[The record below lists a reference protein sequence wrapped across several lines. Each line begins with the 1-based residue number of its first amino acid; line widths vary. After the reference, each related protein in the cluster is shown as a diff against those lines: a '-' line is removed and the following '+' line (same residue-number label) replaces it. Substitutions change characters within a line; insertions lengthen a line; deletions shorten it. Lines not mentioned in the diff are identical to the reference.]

1 MIFYQKRMILFL
13 GLLLIISHVAGSRDC
28 YAQYENVWMNVGSLH
43 NWYSEIGC
51 EVEEGWVLEQ
61 QYGLRWPA
69 IYERLDMQAAK
80 GLWIG
85 CVDFTDENGFFWP
98 YKVVH
103 VGPRVS
109 GTNEFFPIKF
119 EMVSRFEVPYVYV
132 DGNSTYREFVEI
144 DRVDPTMKPDRMLIS
159 VTNSVLGIT
168 MTRKIMQFSHPY
180 HDNYIVVDFTF
191 ENTGNVDGDEEIELP
206 GQTLKDV
213 YFFTQYRWAVCRQT
227 RYVIGNGTGW
237 GMNTMLD
244 ARGDGVKVDSPDE
257 QFRAQFAWHGN
268 FPTFTTYDNTGG
280 PIWDPSNSN
289 NYAGA
294 ADTLGRLAAAQFV
307 GVVTLHA
314 DHSPSDSS
322 DDISQ
327 PSTTCYMGSD
337 IPITAKN
344 ESSQFD
350 LAVMTEQ
357 YQWMSKGHM
366 APRHADKVYPDGDF
380 AKPKAES
387 NVDPALGT
395 PGGFTA
401 CDGYGPYTLGPGE
414 SVRIVIAEAA
424 AGLSR
429 EKCIEIGKQYK
440 RGTIDARTKN
450 EWVLTGRDS
459 LFQTFRRAIANF
471 NADWE
476 LAQPLFPPS
485 TFYVDGGG
493 DRIALSW
500 DADINGLTGFEIYR
514 TKGRLDSTYQ
524 LIAELGPDERSFF
537 DTDLERGPSYY
548 YYLSAIGEP
557 IQADP
562 ALNIPAV
569 KIRSGRFYTQTYD
582 PTTLKRPSVEKGDT
596 VQVYSYIDS
605 TRYTYMDA
613 IRIVPNPYNI
623 SADQD
628 NMLFPGER
636 DKLAFF
642 NIPGDCDIQIFTE
655 LGELITTIEHRNGT
669 GDEYWNCTTDSKQ
682 IVVSGLYIAVIKD
695 RKTGQTKIEKFIII
709 R

>member
-1 MIFYQKRMILFL
+1 MIFYQKRNILFL
-13 GLLLIISHVAGSRDC
+13 CLLLIISLSAGSKDS

-51 EVEEGWVLEQ
+51 EVEHGWVASQ

-69 IYERLDMQAAK
+69 IYEYQDSQAAK
-80 GLWIG
+80 GFWMG
-85 CVDFTDENGFFWP
+85 CIDFTDENGNFFP

-109 GTNEFFPIKF
+109 GANEFFPMKF
-119 EMVSRFEVPYVYV
+119 EMVSRFDVPYVYV
-132 DGNSTYREFVEI
+132 DGNITYREFVEI

-159 VTNSVLGIT
+159 VTNSAIGIT

-180 HDNYIVVDFTF
+180 HDNYIIVDFTF
-191 ENTGNVDGDEEIELP
+191 ENTGNVDDDEEIELP

-213 YFFTQYRWAVCRQT
+213 YFLTQYRWSVCRQT

-237 GMNTMLD
+237 GLQTMLD
-244 ARGDGVKVDSPDE
+244 ARGDGVKEDPSNE

-268 FPTFTTYDNTGG
+268 FPPFTTYDNIGA
-280 PIWDPSNSN
+280 PIWDPSNSED
-289 NYAGA
+289 YCSS
-294 ADTLGRLAAAQFV
+294 ADTLGRLGAAQFV

-322 DDISQ
+322 NDNSQ
-327 PSTTCYMGSD
+327 PSTTGYMGSD
-337 IPITAKN
+337 IDITLKN
-344 ESSQFD
+344 ENSQFD
-350 LAVMTEQ
+350 LGLMTKQ
-357 YQWMSKGHM
+357 YQWMSRGHM
-366 APRHADKVYPDGDF
+366 SPRHADVVYPDGDY
-380 AKPKAES
+380 AKGNPTE
-387 NVDPALGT
+387 DPALGT
-395 PGGFTA
+395 PGGFSA

-440 RGTIDARTKN
+440 TGAIDARTKN
-450 EWVLTGRDS
+450 EWVFTGRDS
-459 LFQTFRRAIANF
+459 LFQTFRRVIANF
-471 NADWE
+471 NSDYE
-476 LAQPLFPPS
+476 LSQPLFPPS

-500 DADINGLTGFEIYR
+500 DADISGLTGFEIYR
-514 TKGRLDSTYQ
+514 AKGRLDSTYQ
-524 LIAELGPDERSFF
+524 LIAELDPNERSFS
-537 DTDLERGPSYY
+537 DMELERGPSYY

-557 IQADP
+557 LQAD
-562 ALNIPAV
+562 AELNIPAV

-582 PTTLKRPSVEKGDT
+582 PTNLKRPAVEQGDT
-596 VQVYSYIDS
+596 
-605 TRYTYMDA
+605 TYKYLDD
-613 IRIVPNPYNI
+613 IRVVPNPYNI
-623 SADQD
+623 SADPN

-642 NIPGDCDIQIFTE
+642 NIPGDCDIQIYTE
-655 LGELITTIEHRNGT
+655 LGELITTLEHRDGT
-669 GDEYWNCTTDSKQ
+669 GDHYWNCTTDSKQ
-682 IVVSGLYIAVIKD
+682 IVVSGVYIAVVKD
-695 RKTGQTKIEKFIII
+695 RKTGGTEIEKFIII

>member
-1 MIFYQKRMILFL
+1 MIFYQKRNILFL
-13 GLLLIISHVAGSRDC
+13 CLLLIISLSAGSKDS

-51 EVEEGWVLEQ
+51 EVEHGWVASQ

-69 IYERLDMQAAK
+69 IYEYQDSQAAK
-80 GLWIG
+80 GFWMG
-85 CVDFTDENGFFWP
+85 CIDFTDENGNFFP

-109 GTNEFFPIKF
+109 GANEFFPMKF
-119 EMVSRFEVPYVYV
+119 EMVSRFDVPYVYV
-132 DGNSTYREFVEI
+132 DGNITYREFVEI

-159 VTNSVLGIT
+159 VTNSAIGIT

-180 HDNYIVVDFTF
+180 HDNYIIVDFTF
-191 ENTGNVDGDEEIELP
+191 ENTGNVDDDEEIELP

-213 YFFTQYRWAVCRQT
+213 YFLTQYRWSVCRQT

-237 GMNTMLD
+237 GLQTMLD
-244 ARGDGVKVDSPDE
+244 ARGDGVKEDPPNE

-268 FPTFTTYDNTGG
+268 FPPFTTYDNIGA
-280 PIWDPSNSN
+280 PIWDPSNSED
-289 NYAGA
+289 YCSS
-294 ADTLGRLAAAQFV
+294 ADTLGRLGAAQFV

-322 DDISQ
+322 NDNSQ
-327 PSTTCYMGSD
+327 PSTTGYMGSD
-337 IPITAKN
+337 IDITLKN
-344 ESSQFD
+344 ENSQFD
-350 LAVMTEQ
+350 LGLMTKQ
-357 YQWMSKGHM
+357 YQWMSRGHM
-366 APRHADKVYPDGDF
+366 SPRHADVVYPDGDY
-380 AKPKAES
+380 AKGNPTE
-387 NVDPALGT
+387 DPALGT
-395 PGGFTA
+395 PGGFSA

-440 RGTIDARTKN
+440 TGAIDARTKN
-450 EWVLTGRDS
+450 EWVFTGRDS
-459 LFQTFRRAIANF
+459 LFQTFRRVIANF
-471 NADWE
+471 NSDYE
-476 LAQPLFPPS
+476 LSQPLFPPS

-500 DADINGLTGFEIYR
+500 DADISGLTGFEIYR
-514 TKGRLDSTYQ
+514 AKGRLDSTYQ
-524 LIAELGPDERSFF
+524 LIAELDPNERSFS
-537 DTDLERGPSYY
+537 DMELERGPSYY

-557 IQADP
+557 LQAD
-562 ALNIPAV
+562 AELNIPAV

-582 PTTLKRPSVEKGDT
+582 PTNLKRPAVEQGDT
-596 VQVYSYIDS
+596 
-605 TRYTYMDA
+605 TYKYLDD
-613 IRIVPNPYNI
+613 IRVVPNPYNI
-623 SADQD
+623 SADPN

-642 NIPGDCDIQIFTE
+642 NIPGDCDIQIYTE
-655 LGELITTIEHRNGT
+655 LGELITTLEHRDGT
-669 GDEYWNCTTDSKQ
+669 GDHYWNCTTDSKQ
-682 IVVSGLYIAVIKD
+682 IVVSGVYIAVVKD
-695 RKTGQTKIEKFIII
+695 RKTGGTEIEKFIII